1 MIFLMKD
8 SILSNQIGFKKYKK
22 MEFHFGKMDL
32 GMKDC
37 FTSKVGL
44 PVKIKSVKKMVGH
57 QL

>member
-1 MIFLMKD
+1 MKD

-32 GMKDC
+32 GMKYC